1 MNAKIGGMSEEVN
14 QPAKSEFPCEREAV
28 GGATKHAI
36 RSQ

>member
-14 QPAKSEFPCEREAV
+14 QPAKSVFPCEREVV